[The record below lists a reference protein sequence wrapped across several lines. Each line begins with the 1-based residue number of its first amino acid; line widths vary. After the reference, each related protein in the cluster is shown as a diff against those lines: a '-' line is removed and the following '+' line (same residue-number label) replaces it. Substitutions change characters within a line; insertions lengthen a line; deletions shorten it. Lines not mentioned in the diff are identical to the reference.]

1 MRALFALTLS
11 TLLTISCAA
20 GEKSTRAKD
29 EPEEQADD
37 GSGETDC
44 LRQLARM
51 HKHYC
56 IDRPG
61 ELSEGYAARAREA
74 WEELAGKCDGT
85 RGRRALRAI
94 DECIAGFE
102 SEPGQTDNETHDRLE
117 AAKSKAATLRADDVI
132 QALLRKLRNLRSD
145 ADSAADAFKAA
156 RKTGDA
162 NERKFRKEECDH
174 AERDLRAA
182 EDEVK
187 DMLKKNDLDVR
198 DRHALGLW

>member
-1 MRALFALTLS
+1 MRELFALTLS
-11 TLLTISCAA
+11 ILFVSSCAA
-20 GEKSTRAKD
+20 GEKSTRAKS
-29 EPEEQADD
+29 EPAEQADD
-37 GSGETDC
+37 GSGETAC
-44 LRQLARM
+44 LRRLAQM

-56 IDRPG
+56 VDRPG
-61 ELSEGYAARAREA
+61 ELSEGYASRARAA
-74 WEELAGKCDGT
+74 WDEERGKCDGT

-102 SEPGQTDNETHDRLE
+102 SEPGQIDNETHDRLE
-117 AAKSKAATLRADDVI
+117 AEKAKAATLRADDVV
-132 QALLRKLRNLRSD
+132 QALLRKLRTLRSD

-156 RKTGDA
+156 RKDGDA